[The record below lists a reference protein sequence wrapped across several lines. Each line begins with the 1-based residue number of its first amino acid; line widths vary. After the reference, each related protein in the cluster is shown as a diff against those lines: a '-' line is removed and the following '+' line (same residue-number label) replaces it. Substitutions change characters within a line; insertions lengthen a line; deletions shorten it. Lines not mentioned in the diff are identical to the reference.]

1 MKTLTTFVYAVLAG
15 AAIAIGG
22 VAFLSCEDRVVGAIF
37 FCVGLFT
44 VCTFGLNL
52 FTGKVCYLFDNPPSY
67 LLFLLMVWVGNLAG
81 AALVGYGVRTT
92 RIASIAEKAAEL
104 CQTKLDDGLW
114 SIFLLAV
121 FCNVLIFI
129 AVDGFKNDPHQLG
142 KYLGLFLGVVVFILC
157 GFEHCVANMFYFSVA
172 NAWSGKTVLYL
183 LVMTLG
189 NSCGGLILPLCRK
202 LKDRAEKVAV

>member
-37 FCVGLFT
+37 LCVGLFT

-67 LLFLLMVWVGNLAG
+67 LLFLLVVWVGNLAG

-202 LKDRAEKVAV
+202 LKDRAEKVTV

>member
-1 MKTLTTFVYAVLAG
+1 M
-15 AAIAIGG
+15 
-22 VAFLSCEDRVVGAIF
+22 AFLSCEDRVVGAIF

-67 LLFLLMVWVGNLAG
+67 LLFLLVVWVGNLAG

-157 GFEHCVANMFYFSVA
+157 GFEHWRSQYVLLLPLA
-172 NAWSGKTVLYL
+172 NAWSCKTVLYL